1 MLLTNARVYTLD
13 AQTSTVDSVVVRDGR
28 IAFAGRREAIN
39 PAVGEET
46 LDLGGRVL
54 LPGFVDSHAHLIN
67 LARATMSLDVAGVTS
82 IDAIAAQVAEAARER
97 PRGAWIA
104 GRGWDQS
111 LWSGGEFPTHH
122 PLTAAAPEHPVCLTR
137 VDGHAAWLNAAAMQA
152 AGVTREREDPAGGR
166 FLRDDGGEPAG
177 VLIDLAQESV
187 RSIIP
192 DPSEQETEAAIER
205 AIARCLSVG
214 LVGVHEMGVGLETI
228 DAYKRLIDRG
238 RFPFRN
244 YAAVMGR
251 SRTAWP
257 YYREHGPETHPS
269 HRLAV
274 RAVKFMADGA
284 LGSRGAA
291 MHEPYADDPANAGLM
306 LMEPEE
312 IEPLTG
318 EAAAAGFQPCI
329 HAIGDRANTTVLDA
343 FESVLARYPG
353 QDRRFRVEHAQILR
367 PEDISRFRRLGVLP
381 SMQQTHCT
389 SDMRW
394 VESRIGAE
402 RLAGAYAWRSLL
414 DSGVV
419 IPGGSDFPV
428 EPPNPLYGVH
438 AAVARRARDGDQPA
452 WQPEQRMTRL
462 ESIRSFTTWA
472 AHAAFEENVA
482 GSIEPGKRA
491 DLVVLDGDPFTCDE
505 QAIPAVPVAMTIVD
519 GAVAYDAASV

>member
-1 MLLTNARVYTLD
+1 
-13 AQTSTVDSVVVRDGR
+13 
-28 IAFAGRREAIN
+28 
-39 PAVGEET
+39 
-46 LDLGGRVL
+46 DLGGRVL

-82 IDAIAAQVAEAARER
+82 IEAIATSVAEAARER
-97 PRGAWIA
+97 PRGVWIV

-111 LWSGGEFPTHH
+111 LWPGGEFPTHH

-137 VDGHAAWLNAAAMQA
+137 VDGHAAWLNAAAMRA
-152 AGVTREREDPAGGR
+152 AGITRESEDPAGGR
-166 FLRDDGGEPAG
+166 FLRDDGGEPTG
-177 VLIDLAQESV
+177 VLIDLAQDSV

-192 DPSEQETEAAIER
+192 DPSEQETEAAIEQ

-228 DAYKRLIDRG
+228 DAYKRLIARG

-244 YAAVMGR
+244 YVAVMGR

-257 YYREHGPETHPS
+257 YYRDRGPEVYAEGTGGRAPVRRGLGNPDGSPS
-269 HRLAV
+269 PRIAV

-291 MHEPYADDPANAGLM
+291 MHDPYADDPANAGLM

-312 IEPLTG
+312 IERLTA

-329 HAIGDRANTTVLDA
+329 HAIGDRANTAVLDA
-343 FESVLARYPG
+343 FASVLARYPG
-353 QDRRFRVEHAQILR
+353 EDRRFRMEHAQILR

-394 VESRIGAE
+394 VESRIGPE
-402 RLAGAYAWRSLL
+402 RLEGAYAWRSLL
-414 DSGVV
+414 DTGVV

-428 EPPNPLYGVH
+428 EPPDPLYGVH
-438 AAVARRARDGDQPA
+438 AAVARRPRDGDQPA

-462 ESIRSFTTWA
+462 EAIRSFTTWA
-472 AHAAFEENVA
+472 AYAAFEEDVA

-491 DLVVLDGDPFTCDE
+491 DLVVLDDDPFTCDE
-505 QAIPAVPVAMTIVD
+505 QAIAAISVTMTIVD